1 MSRASLLSLLALGA
15 ALAPSAVMAATPAP
29 GQPLDQFL
37 GRTVP
42 LCMKAPAVQCI
53 DAGFAFA
60 DADGDGAL
68 SPAEVKAAQAKIDQ
82 WAKQHA
88 RQLPKG
94 ERERLVMGLV
104 IVQAVGSDRLFVSY
118 DVDGDGFLSRE
129 EVTADIKL
137 DRRPLPEILSDPAS
151 IDWNGLA
158 ARAGEA
164 APLLKRLFEL

>member
-1 MSRASLLSLLALGA
+1 MTRTALLPVLALCA
-15 ALAPSAVMAATPAP
+15 AWASPAVHAATSSE
-29 GQPLDQFL
+29 PLDQFL

-42 LCMKAPAVQCI
+42 LCMKAPAVQCV
-53 DAGFAFA
+53 DASFAFA
-60 DADGDGAL
+60 DTDGDGRL
-68 SPAEVKAAQAKIDQ
+68 SPTEVRAAQAQIDQ

-104 IVQAVGSDRLFVSY
+104 IVQAVGSDQLFVSY

-137 DRRPLPEILSDPAS
+137 DRRPLPEILSDPAAV
-151 IDWNGLA
+151 DWNGLA
-158 ARAGEA
+158 ARAGQA